1 VAPWRNAPVPAKLSS
16 PQAAVDM
23 ALATA
28 PGMKVESVAMPGT
41 PFAGGHHYG
50 VFLSGDQPLTSRL
63 IKPVLINA
71 SDGTVSDTRDL
82 PWYAK
87 ALFVSKPLHFGDYGG
102 MPLKIIWA
110 LLDVMT
116 LIVLGSGLYL
126 WASRLRTSPWWQSD
140 VVAAGLAR
148 RVPERN

>member
-1 VAPWRNAPVPAKLSS
+1 
-16 PQAAVDM
+16 
-23 ALATA
+23 
-28 PGMKVESVAMPGT
+28 MKVKSMAMPGT

-50 VFLSGDQPLTSRL
+50 VYLSGDQPLTSRL

-71 SDGTVSDTRDL
+71 ADGTFSETREL

-102 MPLKIIWA
+102 LPLKIIWA
-110 LLDVMT
+110 LLDVVT

-126 WASRLRTSPWWQSD
+126 WAARLLASPSRRPNLVPSAMT
-140 VVAAGLAR
+140 A
-148 RVPERN
+148 PERP